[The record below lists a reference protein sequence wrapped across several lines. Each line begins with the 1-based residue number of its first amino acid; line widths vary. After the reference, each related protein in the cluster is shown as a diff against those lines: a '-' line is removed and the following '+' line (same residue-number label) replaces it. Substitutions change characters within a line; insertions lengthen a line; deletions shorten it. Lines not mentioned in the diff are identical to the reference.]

1 MNNRR
6 PFQWTRLH
14 LPTMTGDVARAAIT
28 ALAGMSGHPRL
39 VLQAEGEDGR
49 VEWHLGADAATSR
62 RAIAA
67 MAYHVMGLRS
77 RKGHARKSST
87 AAAAVRLPGHKRVPL
102 ATGSTDEVARGV
114 LGALSEARTD
124 EVVRLQVILGPRH
137 RPRIVRDVPAPDRAR
152 ATAKYGEHRFSCELR
167 IGARA
172 ADTDRARRLIGN
184 VAAALRGLE
193 SPGVAIRLKKSSLRA
208 MDEVRDPFLWP
219 NELGVSE
226 LAATLGWPIA
236 AKDVELPGVPP
247 AHPRILPVPTRVP
260 RTDRILGD
268 SVLDEERPVA
278 QHIEDA
284 KRVTHVIGPMG
295 TGKSTLMVSLA
306 LADAEDPGRSVV
318 VIDGK
323 GDACTDFLERLSPDR
338 LNDVVVFSPNDPAPV
353 GIQVFGDNPE
363 RDADV
368 IHGVIRSLHD
378 DIGPRSSQVL
388 QASLLTLAR
397 AGGIPLSLLPM
408 LLTNAAVRRPL
419 VAKVS
424 RSDPMGLGAFWA
436 HFEAMSDAERTHVI
450 APLMNKLDPILTLRR
465 GLRASFGQSSPRF
478 SFRDLFMDP
487 TKRPIIVADL
497 GSAELGP
504 VGAATWGAVLLALIW
519 NAAQER
525 TKLPHAQRHPVSVYV
540 DEFQE
545 VVRLGDLA
553 DAMGRSRGLSVAFTL
568 GHQSLTQLTP
578 SMRSAVM
585 AHAGSRIA
593 FRLSPHDAKDVAATS
608 NGLLTPQ
615 DLSDLPR
622 FTAQASL
629 QVRGERLPWCTIRT
643 RPLPPVRQSAEHVRA
658 ISRANY
664 GRPIEEVEA
673 ELLALAGWRDDGAA
687 DESFGRT
694 ARPSGG
700 TS

>member
-1 MNNRR
+1 MNSRG
-6 PFQWTRLH
+6 PFQWTRLE
-14 LPTMTGDVARAAIT
+14 LPTMSGDIARAAVT

-39 VLQAEGEDGR
+39 VFQAEGEDGR
-49 VEWHLGADAATSR
+49 VSWQLGADAATSR
-62 RAIAA
+62 RAVAA
-67 MAYHVMGLRS
+67 LAHHIVGLRS
-77 RKGHARKSST
+77 RAGGERKAST
-87 AAAAVRLPGHKRVPL
+87 AAAAIRLPGNKRVPL
-102 ATGSTDEVARGV
+102 ATGSTDEVARSV
-114 LGALSEARTD
+114 LGALSGARKD

-137 RPRIVRDVPAPDRAR
+137 RPRVVRDVPAADRAR
-152 ATAKYGEHRFSCELR
+152 AVAKYGEHRFSCELR
-167 IGARA
+167 IGAQA
-172 ADTDRARRLIGN
+172 ADVNRARRLIGN

-226 LAATLGWPIA
+226 VATILGWPVS
-236 AKDVELPGVPP
+236 AKDVALPGVPP
-247 AHPRILPVPTRVP
+247 AHPRLLPVPTRVP

-268 SVLDEERPVA
+268 SALDEERPVA

-284 KRVTHVIGPMG
+284 KRVTHIIGPMG

-306 LADAEDPGRSVV
+306 LADAADPDLCVV
-318 VIDGK
+318 LIDGK
-323 GDACTDFLERLSPDR
+323 GDACTDFMERLSPDR
-338 LNDVVVFSPNDPAPV
+338 LNDVVVFSPSDPAPV
-353 GIQVFGDNPE
+353 GIQVFGDNPD

-368 IHGVIRSLHD
+368 IHGVIQSLHD

-397 AGGIPLSLLPM
+397 AGGLPLSLLPM

-424 RSDPMGLGAFWA
+424 KSDPMGLGAFWA
-436 HFEAMSDAERTHVI
+436 HFEAMTDAERTHVV
-450 APLMNKLDPILTLRR
+450 APLRNKLDPILTLRR

-504 VGAATWGAVLLALIW
+504 VGAATWGAVLMSLIW

-525 TKLPHAQRHPVSVYV
+525 TKLPSAQRHPVSVYV

-545 VVRLGDLA
+545 VVRFGDLA
-553 DAMGRSRGLSVAFTL
+553 DAMGRSRGLSVSFTL
-568 GHQSLTQLTP
+568 GHQALSQLTT

-593 FRLSPHDAKDVAATS
+593 FRLSPQDAKDFAATS
-608 NGLLTPQ
+608 NGLLVPQ
-615 DLSDLPR
+615 DFSDLPA

-643 RPLPPVRQSAEHVRA
+643 RPLPPACQSAEQVRA
-658 ISRANY
+658 ISRSNY
-664 GRPIEEVEA
+664 GRPIAEVEA
-673 ELLALAGWRDDGAA
+673 ELLALAGWSDHITP
-687 DESFGRT
+687 DESFGRVT
-694 ARPSGG
+694 RPSGG

>member
-1 MNNRR
+1 MNDRGPYQR
-6 PFQWTRLH
+6 TQLD
-14 LPTMTGDVARAAIT
+14 LPTMTGAVARAAIT

-39 VLQAEGEDGR
+39 VLEAEGEDGR
-49 VEWHLGADAATSR
+49 VSWFLIADAATSR
-62 RAIAA
+62 RAVAA
-67 MAYHVMGLRS
+67 VAHHIVGLRS
-77 RKGHARKSST
+77 RTGGASRSST

-102 ATGSTDEVARGV
+102 STGSTDEVARGV
-114 LGALSEARTD
+114 LGALSEARKG
-124 EVVRLQVILGPRH
+124 EIVRLQVILGPRH
-137 RPRIVRDVPAPDRAR
+137 RPRVVRDVPAPDRAR

-172 ADTDRARRLIGN
+172 ADVNRARRLIGN
-184 VAAALRGLE
+184 VAASLRGLE

-226 LAATLGWPIA
+226 VAATLGWPIA
-236 AKDVELPGVPP
+236 AKDVQLPGVPA
-247 AHPRILPVPTRVP
+247 AHPRLLPVPTQVP
-260 RTDRILGD
+260 RTDRVLGD
-268 SVLDEERPVA
+268 SALDEDRRVA
-278 QHIEDA
+278 QDIEDA
-284 KRVTHVIGPMG
+284 KRVTHIIGPMG

-306 LADAEDPGRSVV
+306 LADANAGRSVV
-318 VIDGK
+318 LVDGK
-323 GDACTDFLERLSPDR
+323 GDACTEFMERLNPER
-338 LNDVVVFSPNDPAPV
+338 LNDVVVFSPSDSAPV

-397 AGGIPLSLLPM
+397 AGGLPLSLLPM

-419 VAKVS
+419 VGKVS
-424 RSDPMGLGAFWA
+424 KSDPMGLGAFWA
-436 HFEAMSDAERTHVI
+436 HFEAMTDAERTHVV
-450 APLMNKLDPILTLRR
+450 APLRNKLDPILTLRR

-497 GSAELGP
+497 GSAQLGP
-504 VGAATWGAVLLALIW
+504 IGAATWGAVLLALIW

-525 TKLPHAQRHPVSVYV
+525 TKLPPAQRHPVSVYV

-545 VVRLGDLA
+545 VVRFGDLA
-553 DAMGRSRGLSVAFTL
+553 DAMGRSRGLSVSFTL
-568 GHQSLTQLTP
+568 GHQALSQLTT

-593 FRLSPHDAKDVAATS
+593 FRLSPQDAKDFAATS
-608 NGLLTPQ
+608 NGLLVPQ
-615 DLSDLPR
+615 DFSDLPV

-643 RPLPPVRQSAEHVRA
+643 RPLPPPRQSAEYVCA

-664 GRPIEEVEA
+664 GRPISEVEA
-673 ELLALAGWRDDGAA
+673 DLLALAGWSDHSTP

-694 ARPSGG
+694 TRPSGG
-700 TS
+700 TA